1 MKSRWLLSLVALSLV
16 IAACGGNGETT
27 TTTAASGTTTTQGG
41 GDDTTTTTEG
51 SGDIQYDVGVTPAPC
66 DDAVN
71 DGNGCIYLGIISR
84 SEEHTSELQS
94 RPHLVCRLLLEKKNH

>member
-41 GDDTTTTTEG
+41 GDDTTTATEG
-51 SGDIQYDVGVTPAPC
+51 SGDIPYDLGVTPAPFDYAVHDC
-66 DDAVN
+66 DGCSYLRINSDLTPGPLRARAVP
-71 DGNGCIYLGIISR
+71 LTP
-84 SEEHTSELQS
+84 HT
-94 RPHLVCRLLLEKKNH
+94 R